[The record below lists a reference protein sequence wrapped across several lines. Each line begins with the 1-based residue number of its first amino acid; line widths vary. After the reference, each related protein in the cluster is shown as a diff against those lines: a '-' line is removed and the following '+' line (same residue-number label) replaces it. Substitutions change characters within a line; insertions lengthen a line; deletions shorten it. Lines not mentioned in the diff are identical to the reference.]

1 MNLLEVRS
9 VTKRFGDFT
18 AVESADLGVGPGEVV
33 GLIGAN
39 GAGKTALIRM
49 ALGLLRPSRGEVL
62 LFGQPPGISVRKRIG
77 YVPQSLGLYED
88 LTVRENLQFVARA
101 FGVPPGEELDGF
113 AERDRLVGDLPLG
126 LKRRVAFEAAFIHS
140 PDLLVLDE
148 PTSGVGP
155 LARTHLWDG
164 IRDAAER
171 GSGVLVTTH
180 HMNEAEQCDRVVL
193 MAAGSVVAS
202 GSVDELIAGANVVEV
217 RAESWA
223 EAFTALEEAGLS
235 VALTGRRVRIIDAG
249 VEDVRSALDRQGIWA
264 ELSVEPATFEEA
276 FVSLTAA
283 A

>member
-9 VTKRFGDFT
+9 VSKQFGDVI
-18 AVESADLGVGPGEVV
+18 AVDSADLGVGPGEVV

-39 GAGKTALIRM
+39 GAGKTTVIRM
-49 ALGLLRPSRGEVL
+49 ALGLLRPSGGEVL
-62 LFGQPPGISVRKRIG
+62 LFGQRPGISVRRRIG
-77 YVPQSLGLYED
+77 YVPQGLGLYED

-101 FGVPPGEELDGF
+101 FGFPPGEELDGF

-126 LKRRVAFEAAFIHS
+126 VKRRVAFEAAFLHS
-140 PDLLVLDE
+140 PELLVLDE

-164 IRDAAER
+164 IRAAAER

-193 MAAGSVVAS
+193 MAAGRVVAA
-202 GSVDELIAGANVVEV
+202 GGVDELVAGASVVEV
-217 RAESWA
+217 RAGSWA

-235 VALTGRRVRIIDAG
+235 VALTGRRVRILDAG
-249 VEDVRSALDRQGIWA
+249 LDVVRSALDRRGIWA
-264 ELSVEPATFEEA
+264 ELSVEPATFEEV
-276 FVSLTAA
+276 FVSLTTAA
-283 A
+283 